1 MFRVLSTTGP
11 SWPYHGLKQLVSCL
25 HLAQENF
32 PEIPL
37 SGQIAVPT
45 ENLPDKAQVVIA
57 GSLFYFSCPLL
68 MDIVGLL
75 TPIEISGV
83 NISHENQNYS
93 KADPENFKTFPNK
106 KIQMLNLYKIDLYL
120 QQYGT
125 TLSINKIFYTVKNRK
140 W

>member
-106 KIQMLNLYKIDLYL
+106 KVQRANYSEFSL
-120 QQYGT
+120 
-125 TLSINKIFYTVKNRK
+125 FP
-140 W
+140 